1 METNRQPNLSSGG
14 CYTSNQ
20 KPPRDSIVPKLAGAT
35 SQHQAVLWVS
45 GGNVASIP
53 AGNLSL
59 IIHRLRKASFLT
71 AGTGRQENEE
81 IGVVLSL
88 EWTSLALY

>member
-20 KPPRDSIVPKLAGAT
+20 EPPRDSIAPKLPGAT

-45 GGNVASIP
+45 GGNVALIP
-53 AGNLSL
+53 AGNLCL
-59 IIHRLRKASFLT
+59 IIHRLRKASLLT
-71 AGTGRQENEE
+71 AAQGDRRTRQL
-81 IGVVLSL
+81 GLFFPWSGH
-88 EWTSLALY
+88 S